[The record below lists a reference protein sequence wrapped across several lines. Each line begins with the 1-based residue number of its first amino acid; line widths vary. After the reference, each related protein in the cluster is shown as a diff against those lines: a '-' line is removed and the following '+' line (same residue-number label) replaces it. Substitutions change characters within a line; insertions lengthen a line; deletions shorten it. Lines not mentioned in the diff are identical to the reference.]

1 MHTIKVH
8 SSNLPS
14 IPMVSDGKTCKFRDN
29 LVIDQFF
36 GSSGNMKSTGF
47 PASDITLLERLQRQG
62 GTPYET
68 LRSHMSPLQKSTSD
82 NRKPNEIMDTQKPA
96 WCQTPA
102 ELQAYEEQLYQES
115 LKTAV
120 KHDENV
126 DLEPDEV
133 VKTDPSVSKTD
144 PSVSE

>member
-8 SSNLPS
+8 TSNLPS
-14 IPMVSDGKTCKFRDN
+14 IPKVSDGKTCKFRDN

-82 NRKPNEIMDTQKPA
+82 NRKPNEIMNTQKPA

-102 ELQAYEEQLYQES
+102 ELQAYEEQLYQNYF
-115 LKTAV
+115 KTEGKSV
-120 KHDENV
+120 DKVEN
-126 DLEPDEV
+126 DGKEN
-133 VKTDPSVSKTD
+133 SVPKDSSQ
-144 PSVSE
+144 PELNVSE